1 VNLQCKSC
9 ITIAKE
15 DKDKKQTSAEL
26 CQAQDKLWLAK
37 PSNSKKLIYD
47 YQKIAS
53 YYFSILRKNYFLTF
67 FLRAIFT
74 EIRISGDF
82 WVGQTA
88 VRAGQTVFQAGLS
101 AKLGWTPCPPK

>member
-15 DKDKKQTSAEL
+15 DKDEIQTSAEL

-47 YQKIAS
+47 YQ
-53 YYFSILRKNYFLTF
+53 FQNTDV
-67 FLRAIFT
+67 
-74 EIRISGDF
+74 ISHL
-82 WVGQTA
+82 Q
-88 VRAGQTVFQAGLS
+88 
-101 AKLGWTPCPPK
+101 KY